1 MKRLM
6 IIGAAVFAA
15 SCTLANT
22 QNWSANPVSAEWS
35 TTAANW
41 DDGLAWTPTN
51 KAVFGESAQKSVHVP
66 SDVVVDGVVVNANGY
81 RFSGAGSIAT
91 PEHGWSSATTQRQS
105 IDVAEGVSAD
115 FDVPIAGASNNGVFT
130 KKGGG
135 TAVISRN
142 VNFLRV
148 VADEGNLV
156 ISNCVIETAKIHDE
170 STTSSKSHLVL
181 DGVSLRPMNNN
192 VILGD
197 MDRTSIGAGG
207 VSLVDSGAAVS
218 NVRIKQSIGTRPEL
232 GGVADGGLTH
242 NSSYTLWIDSIANMF
257 SGGCFFLCGMNYL
270 AHADGLGSGPVTLNT
285 PLYAMDTMTITNDVV
300 IGDGGILGV
309 SNSTVSLAV
318 ANPSF
323 AAGKADRIVTLSSA
337 AEGGSVM
344 FGANSLPVSGYILR
358 NGVDLLAD
366 GNTLM
371 VAPGVQSPYVRA
383 ENGQS
388 RLVLGPN
395 GGTIDTDGNDI
406 ALGVPCAFAP
416 LTEMSTAFSNY
427 SFEDASTEGWT
438 FGKGTAGVGNRY
450 ANTSGFVSSYPAYKT
465 PYGSYFAVARSG
477 GGTIEKTFSVESD
490 GKYRIVFDYACRPG
504 YDPNGQLQFALYL
517 NHGATDEIVLRPM
530 TAVGSNHPF
539 ERYETDF
546 VSLEADK
553 PYAFKLLTG
562 DSIDT
567 VHGYDC
573 FLVDRVR
580 LERMNSPVLT
590 KRGVGTLLLD
600 ALSPSLTATV
610 EAGTLAVCARAFESN
625 VVNVANGA
633 TLAFS
638 NPTVA
643 ISNASFEV
651 DSEISSGTFVSTG
664 MVAGWTMSVVA
675 GTTKSGWQANGSSV
689 SPAQP
694 WTTNGS
700 HTVFLRPTTAIE
712 TDVAVEYAGEYE
724 LSFEHSSRAANDSS
738 GKGCLLKITASVD
751 GSEALV
757 VPPREA
763 NGPFFVRASARV
775 ALTAGTHRLRI
786 ETDNGNGSVPNSG
799 NTVGSMVF
807 IDAVSLAV
815 VSGDVVDASSTWNFE
830 CGATVDLC
838 GNNVELGKVK
848 VDGKVVTGGSA
859 RFSSAG
865 LNVIGRGKLISGP
878 PAGTTV
884 IVR

>member
-1 MKRLM
+1 MKKLLIM
-6 IIGAAVFAA
+6 TGAAVVVASYMFAD
-15 SCTLANT
+15 T
-22 QNWSANPVSAEWS
+22 QNWSATPAGAEWS

-41 DDGLAWTPTN
+41 DGGLAWTPTN
-51 KAVFGESAQKSVHVP
+51 TAVFGKSTQKAVQIP
-66 SDVVVDGVVVNANGY
+66 EDIVVNGVVVNADGY
-81 RFSGAGSIAT
+81 SFSGRGAIAT

-105 IDVAEGVSAD
+105 IDIAEGVTAG

-130 KKGGG
+130 KKGAG
-135 TAVISRN
+135 TAVVTRN

-148 VADEGNLV
+148 VADEGTLV
-156 ISNCVIETAKIHDE
+156 VSNCVIETAKIHDE

-181 DGVSLRPMNNN
+181 DGVTLRPMNNN

-197 MDRTSIGAGG
+197 MDRTSLGAGG
-207 VSLVDSGAAVS
+207 MSLIDSAAAVS
-218 NVRIKQSIGTRPEL
+218 SVRIKQSIGTRPDL
-232 GGVADGGLTH
+232 VGATDGGLTH
-242 NSSYTLWIDSIANMF
+242 NSSYTLWIDSIANAF

-270 AHADGLGSGPVTLNT
+270 AHAEGLGFGQVTLNT
-285 PLYAMDTMTITNDVV
+285 PLYAMDAMTITNDVI
-300 IGDGGILGV
+300 IGNGGVLGV
-309 SNSTVSLAV
+309 SNSTVSLSV

-323 AAGKADRIVTLSSA
+323 AAGKNDRIVTLSSA
-337 AEGGSVM
+337 TEGGRVK
-344 FGANSLPVSGYILR
+344 FGSNSLPVSGYVLR

-366 GNTLM
+366 GNTLK
-371 VAPGVQSPYVRA
+371 VASGVQSPYVRA

-388 RLVLGPN
+388 QLVLGPN
-395 GGTIDTDGNDI
+395 GGTVDTDGNDI
-406 ALGVPCAFAP
+406 VLGVPCVFKP
-416 LTEMSTAFSNY
+416 LTEISTAFSNY
-427 SFEDASTEGWT
+427 SFEDSSTVGWT
-438 FGKGTAGVGNRY
+438 FGSGTAGAGNRY

-477 GGTIEKTFSVESD
+477 GGTIEKTFTVESD

-517 NHGATDEIVLRPM
+517 NHGAADEIVLRPM

-573 FLVDRVR
+573 FLVDRIR
-580 LERMNSPVLT
+580 LERINSPVLT

-625 VVNVANGA
+625 VVNVADGA

-638 NPTVA
+638 NPVVA
-643 ISNASFEV
+643 IPNASFEV
-651 DSEISSGTFVSTG
+651 DSENSPGTFVSTG
-664 MVAGWTMSVVA
+664 AVAGWTMSVVA

-689 SPAQP
+689 SSTQP
-694 WTTNGS
+694 WTTNGT

-712 TDVAVEYAGEYE
+712 TDVVVEYAGEYE
-724 LSFEHSSRAANDSS
+724 LSFEHSSRATNDSS
-738 GKGCLLKITASVD
+738 GKGYLLTITASVD
-751 GSEALV
+751 GSDALV

-763 NGPFFVRASARV
+763 NGPFARASARV
-775 ALTAGTHRLRI
+775 TLTAGTHRLRI
-786 ETDNGNGSVPNSG
+786 ETDNGSGSVPNSG

-807 IDAVSLAV
+807 VDSVSLVMPKAV
-815 VSGDVVDASSTWNFE
+815 VTDVGSVWNFE
-830 CGATVDLC
+830 RGATVDLC
-838 GNNVELGKVK
+838 GNEVVLGTVK
-848 VDGKVVTGGSA
+848 VGGKVVTGGSA
-859 RFSSAG
+859 RFSSVG
-865 LNVIGRGKLISGP
+865 LNVVGRGKLISGP
-878 PAGTTV
+878 PAGTT
-884 IVR
+884 IILR